1 MELIQ
6 EKIWKKG
13 GQKQKRWKKPGK
25 KLITPWVGN
34 KW

>member
-13 GQKQKRWKKPGK
+13 GQKQKRWIKPVK
-25 KLITPWVGN
+25 NLITPRVG
-34 KW
+34 KKK